1 MTQKKKVM
9 VIGGA
14 GYIGTRLCMD
24 IADEFNVVSWD
35 FCRYSDTP
43 VPNTRCDYSNIT
55 TADIQDCDAVVL
67 LAGHSSVR
75 MCDGNPY
82 GVMKNNVLNF
92 VNLLERIRSDQTFV
106 YASSASVYG
115 NCTQDTATE
124 ETPYESAYNMYD
136 MTKQTIDSYVKTSGK
151 LKNRVFGL
159 RFGTVNGFSP
169 VLRDDVMLNAMTSA
183 AWSLGQVKLYSP
195 KTRRSILAIS
205 DLTRGVKAILNST
218 RNCGGIYNMASFTS
232 TSGEMASAV
241 SETFSV
247 PVNLMSPVDGSV
259 VKGNEKLVSSK
270 YDFSLGCDKFCS
282 DFRFQFEGSISSI
295 LKELTDHRHS
305 MLHTNRND
313 PFDYE
318 WSAP

>member
-1 MTQKKKVM
+1 MKPKKVM

-24 IADEFNVVSWD
+24 IADQFDVISWD
-35 FCRYSDTP
+35 FCRYSAAS
-43 VPNTRCDYSNIT
+43 VPNTQCDYSNIT
-55 TADIQDCDAVVL
+55 STDIQDCDAIVL

-82 GVMKNNVLNF
+82 GVMKNNVYNF
-92 VNLLERIRSDQTFV
+92 INLLEKIRSDQTFI

-124 ETPYESAYNMYD
+124 ETPFESAYNMYD

-151 LKNRVFGL
+151 LRNRVFGL

-183 AWSLGQVKLYSP
+183 AWSVGQVKLYSP

-205 DLTRGVKAILNST
+205 DLTRGVKAILNS
-218 RNCGGIYNMASFTS
+218 NIDHGGIYNMASFTS

-241 SETFSV
+241 ADTFSV
-247 PVNLMSPVDGSV
+247 PVNLMSPTDGSTI
-259 VKGNEKLVSSK
+259 KGNEKLVSSK
-270 YDFSLGCDKFCS
+270 YDFSLGCGKFCS
-282 DFRFQFEGSISSI
+282 DFGFEFDGSITSV

-313 PFDYE
+313 LFDYE
-318 WSAP
+318 WSAL

>member
-1 MTQKKKVM
+1 MQKQKK
-9 VIGGA
+9 VIIVGGA

-24 IADEFNVVSWD
+24 LAHEYDVFSWD
-35 FCRYSDTP
+35 MCKFSDAS
-43 VPNTRCDYSNIT
+43 VKNVRSDYASITRQ
-55 TADIQDCDAVVL
+55 DIHNFDAVIL

-82 GVMKNNVLNF
+82 GVMKNNVFNF
-92 VNLLERIRSDQTFV
+92 TNLLNCIVPEQTFI

-124 ETPYESAYNMYD
+124 DTPFESAYNMYD

-151 LKNRVFGL
+151 LKSRVYGL

-169 VLRDDVMLNAMTSA
+169 ILRDDVMLNAMTNS
-183 AWSLGQVKLYSP
+183 AWSSGHVNLYSP
-195 KTRRSILAIS
+195 KTRRSILAIN
-205 DLTRGVKAILNST
+205 DLTRGIKAILRSN
-218 RNCGGIYNMASFTS
+218 REFGGIYNMASFTS

-241 SETFSV
+241 SDVFGV
-247 PVNLMSPVDGSV
+247 PVNLMSPADGSV

-270 YDFSLGCDKFCS
+270 YDFSLNCEKFCR
-282 DFRFQFEGSISSI
+282 DFDFSFEGSVSSI
-295 LKELTDHRHS
+295 LTELTEHRDG
-305 MLHTNRND
+305 MIYTNRNT

-318 WSAP
+318 WSAS